1 MLTACKEEFL
11 FDEPEIVKLWD
22 IEDLLDPLFDDL
34 LAEEPED
41 VDFFE
46 DEPLTNDLVGEEPEA
61 EELFGEEPLADDL
74 VGEEPEADDLVGEE
88 PEADDLVGEEPE
100 ADDLVG
106 EEPEADDL
114 VGEEPEVDDFLF
126 EVPEAVEPPDEVFLV
141 DEPEVDDL
149 LLDKLEEEILFDLKF
164 ESCEFELLEEWDED
178 KSLLD
183 CLTSNLLEDDLELD
197 VLFSN
202 FKHFEKS
209 EFNLYPSSHSLHLL
223 DCGHFLQFSI
233 ECFSQEKYCL
243 FSLS

>member
-46 DEPLTNDLVGEEPEA
+46 DEPL
-61 EELFGEEPLADDL
+61 ADDL

-100 ADDLVG
+100 V
-106 EEPEADDL
+106 DDL

-233 ECFSQEKYCL
+233 EVHFSPSVNMNLNLNDISNIINLLYLPNKNDISFNL
-243 FSLS
+243 